1 MGTGADV
8 ALHVRRR
15 VGVGIVELVPEP
27 AVVRSLGAVRENLT
41 NRISL
46 LLVAVIVAAQVA
58 DVITTV
64 RALSSSL
71 YVENNPLL
79 RALIVRS
86 PLAAYSV
93 KLLAVAALVLVIL
106 SRLRGPRARVALT
119 VAAGLSLLA
128 PVLNF
133 SLLMHL

>member
-15 VGVGIVELVPEP
+15 VGVGVVELVPEP

-71 YVENNPLL
+71 YMENNPLL

-93 KLLAVAALVLVIL
+93 KLLAVTALVLVIL